1 MVTEVSAS
9 ELDFECQFTCK
20 IYIPFF
26 KKKNPYSLT
35 GVHASQMVS
44 YGSVKK
50 AESLIHQPICS

>member
-9 ELDFECQFTCK
+9 ELDFECQFACK
-20 IYIPFF
+20 MHIAFL
-26 KKKNPYSLT
+26 KKYPYSLT

-50 AESLIHQPICS
+50 AESLIYQPICS